1 MSSNSSRLM
10 ARSKLKACAFA
21 ALAVVGMVA
30 GSAGTA
36 HAARPRPPVVIP
48 TVPNVPPPAGVKIVS
63 VSSTGGFVTE
73 TPDSGYV
80 VATRYVSGTLPPF
93 GYTQPIWGIAGRTA
107 QIGGLLPNTD
117 YVFEMRR
124 FSINGQL
131 VTSGWTR
138 FSFRT
143 AP

>member
-1 MSSNSSRLM
+1 MSTQSSQLSSRN
-10 ARSKLKACAFA
+10 RLKICAFA
-21 ALAVVGMVA
+21 VFTALSMIA
-30 GSAGTA
+30 GNAATA
-36 HAARPRPPVVIP
+36 NAAKPRPPVVIP
-48 TVPNVPPPAGVKIVS
+48 TVPNVAPPAGVRIVS
-63 VSSTGGFVTE
+63 VSSSGVFATE

-80 VATRYVSGTLPPF
+80 VATRYVSGPLPPF

-107 QIGGLLPNTD
+107 QIGGLLPNSS

-138 FSFRT
+138 FSFQT
-143 AP
+143 TP